1 MKQKDYFDKVV
12 NQIVE
17 ETIVTGGEIV
27 APFTN
32 SASAFSFPYLLSSS
46 LLFDLFEEY
55 CIGIYGLTK
64 NEIDYVWEQYKDLIK
79 DNIIDSRI

>member
-1 MKQKDYFDKVV
+1 MKQKDYLDKVV
-12 NQIVE
+12 DQLVN

-32 SASAFSFPYLLSSS
+32 SVNTFSFPYLLSSS

-64 NEIDYVWEQYKDLIK
+64 NEIDYVWEQYKNLIK

>member
-1 MKQKDYFDKVV
+1 MNQTYYLDKVV

-32 SASAFSFPYLLSSS
+32 SVNTFSFPYLLSSS

-55 CIGIYGLTK
+55 CIGIYG
-64 NEIDYVWEQYKDLIK
+64 
-79 DNIIDSRI
+79 